1 MIELAMDQIFLLIV
15 MVFLLLSSGYCSG
28 AEAALFSLPATRL
41 KVYQSDP
48 DTRKRLISGLLQHPR
63 DLLVAVFTLNTLV
76 NILLQNT
83 AANFFGEMSSWT
95 LKVGVPLVLTLIFG
109 EILPKYIALQHN
121 LSFAYLVAPSI
132 NFFMKVLKPIV
143 SFAVSITTP
152 LSRLMFFF
160 LKREPEIS
168 TEEIQHILKTSKE
181 FGVFNADEGDL
192 IAGYLQ
198 LQEALV
204 KEIMRP
210 KEDIIFYNVSEPLTK
225 LIYLFTDQKVSRVP
239 VCDPDLD
246 HVIGIISIKQFFLHN
261 DQLSTSKEIIPY
273 LLKPFYVPESMS
285 ARLLLRRFHEQRQ
298 HLALVVDEYG
308 SISGLI
314 TYEDL
319 IETVVGEIADLR
331 DQPDLYTRSGKNE
344 IIASGKLELTE
355 FNEIFDSSLDS
366 PSNMV
371 TIGGWLTERLGEI
384 PKSGTQY
391 ELDGFLFKILAA
403 TPNRVRRIYVRK
415 LHK

>member
-1 MIELAMDQIFLLIV
+1 MDQIFLLLL
-15 MVFLLLSSGYCSG
+15 MFFLLFSSAYCSG

-41 KVYQSDP
+41 KVYQTDSDP
-48 DTRKRLISGLLQHPR
+48 RKRLLSNLLQHPR
-63 DLLVAVFTLNTLV
+63 DLLVTVFTLNTLV

-83 AANFFGEMSSWT
+83 AANLFGDMSSWV
-95 LKVGVPLVLTLIFG
+95 LKVGVPLILTLIFG
-109 EILPKYIALQHN
+109 EILPKYMALQHN
-121 LSFAYLVAPSI
+121 LNFAYFVAPTI
-132 NFFMKVLKPIV
+132 NFFMKALKWV
-143 SFAVSITTP
+143 VDLAVSITTP

-168 TEEIQHILKTSKE
+168 SEEMQHILKTSKE
-181 FGVFNADEGDL
+181 FGVFNAEEGEL

-210 KEDIIFYNVSEPLTK
+210 KEDIIFYNIHEPLTK
-225 LIYLFTDQKVSRVP
+225 LLYLFIDQKLSRIP
-239 VCDPDLD
+239 VCDPNLD
-246 HVIGIISIKQFFLHN
+246 NVIGIISIKQFFLHN
-261 DQLSTSKEIIPY
+261 DNLTSPKDIVPH
-273 LLKPFYVPESMS
+273 LLKPFYVPESM
-285 ARLLLRRFHEQRQ
+285 AAQLLLRRFHEQRQ

-331 DQPDLYTRSGKNE
+331 DQPDLYSRSGNNE
-344 IIASGKLELTE
+344 IIASGKLELAE
-355 FNEIFDSSLDS
+355 FNEIFGSQLES

-384 PKSGTQY
+384 PKNSTQY

-403 TPNRVRRIYVRK
+403 TPNRIRRIYIRK
-415 LHK
+415 LK